1 MCVCVCV
8 CVGGCVFLSV
18 LVVRAQDFNM
28 SGSAIAQQEKDKAQ
42 KILNEVI
49 KLPEN
54 KMCADCNSIGP
65 RWASM
70 NLGVLVCLNCSG
82 IHRRL
87 GVHISKVKSV
97 TLDGWKIKWA
107 QWMKARGNKNSNE
120 YFEANCRTPKP
131 TEQTSPT
138 ALEAY
143 IRDKYE
149 FKKWIATGPAKQ
161 VCSLV
166 VRGTLA
172 I

>member
-1 MCVCVCV
+1 
-8 CVGGCVFLSV
+8 
-18 LVVRAQDFNM
+18 
-28 SGSAIAQQEKDKAQ
+28 
-42 KILNEVI
+42 
-49 KLPEN
+49 
-54 KMCADCNSIGP
+54 MCADCNSIGP